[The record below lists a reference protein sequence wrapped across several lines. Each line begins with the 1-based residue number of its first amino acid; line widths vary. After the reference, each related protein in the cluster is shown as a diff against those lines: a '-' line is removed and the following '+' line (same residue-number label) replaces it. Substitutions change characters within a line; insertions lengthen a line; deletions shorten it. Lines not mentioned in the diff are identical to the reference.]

1 MGAFALIGLVVSI
14 LSFTRTRYKSREL
27 AEIEKRWADSLGKVV
42 QDVAVLKKQ
51 MDLFWGVVEKQ
62 MSARFHSPDHL
73 DRDVLL
79 DKVNSGKKLTHQEAE
94 KLCGMLMEI
103 IEKDAQARA
112 DATLFLAS
120 LTARYALDPVEVKAN
135 H

>member
-1 MGAFALIGLVVSI
+1 MKPEVLISLAALLCGVVAFFHS
-14 LSFTRTRYKSREL
+14 RYKSRETAEL
-27 AEIEKRWADSLGKVV
+27 A

-62 MSARFHSPDHL
+62 MSARFHSPEHS

-79 DKVNSGKKLTHQEAE
+79 DKVNSGKKLTHQEAK

-103 IEKDAQARA
+103 IEKD
-112 DATLFLAS
+112 T
-120 LTARYALDPVEVKAN
+120 
-135 H
+135 